1 MQKKKMRGWALAA
14 ILVAAMGNAAAQS
27 YPAKAVKIV
36 VPQAPGGATDVFAR
50 HMAEKL
56 GAAWGQ
62 PVVVE
67 NRAGAAGIIG
77 TDSVAKAE
85 PDGYTLLLTYAGSQA
100 VNQSLYSKIPFDSV
114 KDFAT
119 VATVATTP
127 FLLVVG
133 AGSPLQDFPSL
144 VARAKAEPGRVT
156 YSTSGNGSINHLLSE
171 SLNVEAGIKMMHV
184 PYKGIAAALLD
195 VASGNVDTAFAAVP
209 SALPLVNGGKLRAIA
224 VSSAK
229 RNASL
234 PNVPAIA
241 EMGYPNF
248 DVSPWWGI
256 LAPANTPRPVVDKIN
271 ADVAKIL
278 QTEASREFFRN
289 QGADTLITSPD
300 KFHAMLESDVV
311 KWAKVVKASGAKVD

>member
-1 MQKKKMRGWALAA
+1 MQKTMRGWALAT
-14 ILVAAMGNAAAQS
+14 ILTAAMGAAAAQS

-56 GAAWGQ
+56 GALWGQ

-77 TDSVAKAE
+77 TDAVAKAE

-100 VNQSLYSKIPFDSV
+100 VNQSLYSKIPYDSV

-133 AGSPLQDFPSL
+133 TNSPLKDFPSL
-144 VARAKAEPGRVT
+144 IARAKAEPGRVT

-171 SLNVEAGIKMMHV
+171 SLNVEAGIKLMHV

-209 SALPLVNGGKLRAIA
+209 SALSLVNGGKLRAIA
-224 VSSAK
+224 VSSAR

-234 PNVPAIA
+234 PDVPAIA
-241 EMGYPNF
+241 EMGYPGF

-271 ADVAKIL
+271 ADVAKVL
-278 QTEASREFFRN
+278 QTEGSRAFFHG
-289 QGADTLITSPD
+289 QGADTLITQPEQ
-300 KFHAMLESDVV
+300 FHAMLESDVV